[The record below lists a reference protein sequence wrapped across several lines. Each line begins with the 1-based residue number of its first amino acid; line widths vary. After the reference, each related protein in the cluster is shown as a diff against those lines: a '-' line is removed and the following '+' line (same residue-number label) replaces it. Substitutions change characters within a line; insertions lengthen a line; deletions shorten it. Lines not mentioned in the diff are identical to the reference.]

1 MKVKMGDM
9 KYMYTNRKHNCKL
22 FFTLIMKIIFT
33 MHIKTHTDYASSIT
47 KSMQFMMTI
56 KGHDL
61 FVILSASWD
70 DTVPCKL

>member
-1 MKVKMGDM
+1 M
-9 KYMYTNRKHNCKL
+9 
-22 FFTLIMKIIFT
+22 
-33 MHIKTHTDYASSIT
+33 KTHTDYASSIT
-47 KSMQFMMTI
+47 KSKQFYLSIYLTI

>member
-1 MKVKMGDM
+1 M
-9 KYMYTNRKHNCKL
+9 
-22 FFTLIMKIIFT
+22 
-33 MHIKTHTDYASSIT
+33 KTHTDYASSIT

-61 FVILSASWD
+61 FVILSASSD

>member
-1 MKVKMGDM
+1 
-9 KYMYTNRKHNCKL
+9 
-22 FFTLIMKIIFT
+22 
-33 MHIKTHTDYASSIT
+33 MHMKTHTDYASSIT

-70 DTVPCKL
+70 DTVPSKL